1 MKQNTNSFYILQV
14 SDFHISEDSK
24 NNADAALKAVTDKI
38 SEMNINIKYLI
49 HTGDIINSKDINK
62 KIEEEHKEEL
72 NSDQYDQY
80 LDEIVKQRFNIAEEV
95 MEKFE
100 KNLDVMKKNIIICC
114 GNHDKVRYKNKEKDA
129 FKPFREF
136 LEKVG
141 SHTEL
146 TELYNLDDLKVL
158 VLNTNISDDKK
169 VTCVDCENLKNVL
182 SVKVQ
187 EECYGEFYTYGA
199 NGNISGE
206 DNKVSVI
213 VAHQPLY
220 DICER
225 IRLPYGS
232 EIQTTDF
239 LSALQDF
246 INGNGIYLCGDK
258 HTSSIAASYI
268 HDIPHYFCGHPFV
281 FEKNEFPLG
290 CIYKDSKQDSKQN
303 SEQKKNSEIDYN
315 LIEIRDGKTGQVRKI
330 HLIKDE
336 DGLWKCQIHPI
347 DAVVS
352 GLYETSRKYI
362 VKNSFVLLATQ
373 SKTRYNSWANL
384 SWRNLFNRLDTGI
397 NDKDLKEI
405 SNFYSLFCRLK
416 DGLGESIEWNDNVNI
431 FNELCKIITK
441 FMKENHYHD
450 NIKNIMNIRGD
461 YSSGKSTF
469 LGLLYIFLLYNY
481 SYGYIDY
488 IPAYF
493 NMENDDILNRIQT
506 GSTYASAVKHTFTS
520 FIDKVESIARIEHTS
535 VCYIIDGLDEQDI
548 WSESSQDSVG
558 RVALDILSETN
569 NSRYI
574 MSFCQNRLA
583 RFKNT
588 MSAIKY
594 YEKSYVMYFNS
605 VSVKEQ
611 EEKDS
616 SFVKFIKYIISS
628 NSRDSNTQK
637 DQGGITVVTNSNEPK
652 ECSAIRKLRRL
663 SINPGFIYHNYQ
675 YIKECKEED
684 SVNTVYMMYIDQQ
697 HQICLD
703 TLGYN
708 FVHYAPAMAYLFTYE
723 GYTYEKFKSISPATT
738 VYWERKILEY
748 PHKIYKTFIFI
759 KKHKDAREYLL
770 ALHYNRELRYFAENT
785 KAEIPDYSI
794 INRLIPRNISIIIKK
809 LWRTD
814 QNKFIIVCRNLVE
827 KRKLNKCTLSM
838 LIYILAYLDQIPDY
852 ICDEIKILLFES
864 AKMDEYSMEMTAN
877 TKDPWIIAGENSKRM
892 KKFID
897 LNFLHSQKILD
908 AINSNS
914 SFGLVCE
921 LLKKPNFALYNRQ
934 YMMWYYGD
942 LTIYGENRINNLVP
956 GQDNIHKGIDY
967 YNCFYTLYHKIY
979 AYFEEGRKRIY
990 PLLEYDLF
998 TIWDLVYSRQ
1008 LNKSTSSEKALFYSE
1023 DEKEIQIYKYVADI
1037 LNKYITYNCEAN
1049 IDTLNI
1055 NTTDLESNPICVDGQ
1070 LLEKIITHLNML
1082 NPATDKEYVHSFFKV
1097 IRKLFSGYET
1107 NTSGN

>member
-290 CIYKDSKQDSKQN
+290 CIYKDLKQDSKQN

-336 DGLWKCQIHPI
+336 GGLWKCQIHPI

-594 YEKSYVMYFNS
+594 YE
-605 VSVKEQ
+605 
-611 EEKDS
+611 
-616 SFVKFIKYIISS
+616 
-628 NSRDSNTQK
+628 
-637 DQGGITVVTNSNEPK
+637 
-652 ECSAIRKLRRL
+652 
-663 SINPGFIYHNYQ
+663 
-675 YIKECKEED
+675 
-684 SVNTVYMMYIDQQ
+684 
-697 HQICLD
+697 
-703 TLGYN
+703 
-708 FVHYAPAMAYLFTYE
+708 
-723 GYTYEKFKSISPATT
+723 
-738 VYWERKILEY
+738 
-748 PHKIYKTFIFI
+748 
-759 KKHKDAREYLL
+759 
-770 ALHYNRELRYFAENT
+770 
-785 KAEIPDYSI
+785 
-794 INRLIPRNISIIIKK
+794 
-809 LWRTD
+809 
-814 QNKFIIVCRNLVE
+814 
-827 KRKLNKCTLSM
+827 
-838 LIYILAYLDQIPDY
+838 
-852 ICDEIKILLFES
+852 
-864 AKMDEYSMEMTAN
+864 
-877 TKDPWIIAGENSKRM
+877 
-892 KKFID
+892 
-897 LNFLHSQKILD
+897 
-908 AINSNS
+908 
-914 SFGLVCE
+914 
-921 LLKKPNFALYNRQ
+921 
-934 YMMWYYGD
+934 
-942 LTIYGENRINNLVP
+942 
-956 GQDNIHKGIDY
+956 
-967 YNCFYTLYHKIY
+967 
-979 AYFEEGRKRIY
+979 
-990 PLLEYDLF
+990 
-998 TIWDLVYSRQ
+998 
-1008 LNKSTSSEKALFYSE
+1008 
-1023 DEKEIQIYKYVADI
+1023 
-1037 LNKYITYNCEAN
+1037 
-1049 IDTLNI
+1049 
-1055 NTTDLESNPICVDGQ
+1055 
-1070 LLEKIITHLNML
+1070 
-1082 NPATDKEYVHSFFKV
+1082 
-1097 IRKLFSGYET
+1097 
-1107 NTSGN
+1107 

>member
-1 MKQNTNSFYILQV
+1 M
-14 SDFHISEDSK
+14 
-24 NNADAALKAVTDKI
+24 
-38 SEMNINIKYLI
+38 
-49 HTGDIINSKDINK
+49 
-62 KIEEEHKEEL
+62 
-72 NSDQYDQY
+72 
-80 LDEIVKQRFNIAEEV
+80 
-95 MEKFE
+95 
-100 KNLDVMKKNIIICC
+100 
-114 GNHDKVRYKNKEKDA
+114 
-129 FKPFREF
+129 
-136 LEKVG
+136 
-141 SHTEL
+141 
-146 TELYNLDDLKVL
+146 
-158 VLNTNISDDKK
+158 
-169 VTCVDCENLKNVL
+169 
-182 SVKVQ
+182 KVQ

-268 HDIPHYFCGHPFV
+268 HDIPHYFWGHPFV

-405 SNFYSLFCRLK
+405 SNFYSLFCRLT

-506 GSTYASAVKHTFTS
+506 GSTYASAVKH
-520 FIDKVESIARIEHTS
+520 
-535 VCYIIDGLDEQDI
+535 
-548 WSESSQDSVG
+548 
-558 RVALDILSETN
+558 
-569 NSRYI
+569 
-574 MSFCQNRLA
+574 
-583 RFKNT
+583 
-588 MSAIKY
+588 
-594 YEKSYVMYFNS
+594 
-605 VSVKEQ
+605 
-611 EEKDS
+611 
-616 SFVKFIKYIISS
+616 
-628 NSRDSNTQK
+628 
-637 DQGGITVVTNSNEPK
+637 
-652 ECSAIRKLRRL
+652 
-663 SINPGFIYHNYQ
+663 
-675 YIKECKEED
+675 
-684 SVNTVYMMYIDQQ
+684 
-697 HQICLD
+697 
-703 TLGYN
+703 
-708 FVHYAPAMAYLFTYE
+708 
-723 GYTYEKFKSISPATT
+723 
-738 VYWERKILEY
+738 
-748 PHKIYKTFIFI
+748 
-759 KKHKDAREYLL
+759 
-770 ALHYNRELRYFAENT
+770 
-785 KAEIPDYSI
+785 
-794 INRLIPRNISIIIKK
+794 
-809 LWRTD
+809 
-814 QNKFIIVCRNLVE
+814 
-827 KRKLNKCTLSM
+827 
-838 LIYILAYLDQIPDY
+838 
-852 ICDEIKILLFES
+852 
-864 AKMDEYSMEMTAN
+864 
-877 TKDPWIIAGENSKRM
+877 KDPWIIAGENSKRM

-942 LTIYGENRINNLVP
+942 LTIYGENIAPCPR
-956 GQDNIHKGIDY
+956 
-967 YNCFYTLYHKIY
+967 
-979 AYFEEGRKRIY
+979 R
-990 PLLEYDLF
+990 
-998 TIWDLVYSRQ
+998 
-1008 LNKSTSSEKALFYSE
+1008 NKECCRYM
-1023 DEKEIQIYKYVADI
+1023 QICY
-1037 LNKYITYNCEAN
+1037 YITIEKCKE
-1049 IDTLNI
+1049 
-1055 NTTDLESNPICVDGQ
+1055 
-1070 LLEKIITHLNML
+1070 LLLLKHYIITIH
-1082 NPATDKEYVHSFFKV
+1082 FK
-1097 IRKLFSGYET
+1097 K
-1107 NTSGN
+1107 